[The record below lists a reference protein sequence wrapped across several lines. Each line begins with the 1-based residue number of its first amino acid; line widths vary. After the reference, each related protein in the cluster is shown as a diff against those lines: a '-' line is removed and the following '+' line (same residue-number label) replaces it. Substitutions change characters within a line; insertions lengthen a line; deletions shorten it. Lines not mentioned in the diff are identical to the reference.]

1 LTIYIDVH
9 ILPPMEPTPRA
20 LFAALANESRL
31 RCLMLLS
38 AQGELC
44 VCELTQAL
52 GLSQPH
58 VSRHL
63 AQLREAGLVS
73 DRREGIWV
81 HYRIHSDLPDWVL
94 AVLSQTAIGLADQ
107 APYRQDAAA
116 LAQMARRA
124 GAPLCGPY
132 PGAEPPSL
140 STPQDAADA
149 RRP

>member
-1 LTIYIDVH
+1 
-9 ILPPMEPTPRA
+9 MEPTPTA

-38 AQGELC
+38 AEGELC

-81 HYRIHSDLPDWVL
+81 HYRVRPDLPAWVL
-94 AVLSQTAIGLADQ
+94 GVLEQTAFGLVDQ
-107 APYRQDAAA
+107 APYRQDADA
-116 LAQMARRA
+116 LALMPTR
-124 GAPLCGPY
+124 
-132 PGAEPPSL
+132 PGAIRC
-140 STPQDAADA
+140 A
-149 RRP
+149 